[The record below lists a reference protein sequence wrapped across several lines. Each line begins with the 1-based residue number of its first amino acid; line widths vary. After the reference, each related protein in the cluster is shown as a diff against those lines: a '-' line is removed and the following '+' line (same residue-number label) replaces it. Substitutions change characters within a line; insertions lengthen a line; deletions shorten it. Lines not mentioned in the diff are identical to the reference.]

1 MKMKIEIWSDVM
13 CPFCYLGKRK
23 FENALAQFADKEY
36 IEVEWK
42 SFQLNPALVT
52 NTAISI
58 QQYLSEH
65 KGMSLEQV
73 KQSQSYITQAGQV
86 VGLDYHFDKVIVA
99 NTFKAQQLLKFAHV
113 QNKQNEM
120 EERLFEA
127 FFTEGQ
133 NVDDLTTLAQLAVE
147 VGLDAT
153 GLHDALE
160 TNQYLAQVQV
170 DIAEANALGIHGV
183 PYFVFNRKLAV
194 NGAQES
200 PVFLETLRKAFAEWV
215 KDYPEIKPRPVTF
228 SYKPE

>member
-23 FENALAQFADKEY
+23 FENALAQFAENEH

-42 SFQLNPALVT
+42 GFQLNPALVT
-52 NTAISI
+52 DTAISI

-99 NTFKAQQLLKFAHV
+99 NTFKAQQLLKFARE

-133 NVDDLTTLAQLAVE
+133 NVDDLATLVQLAIE

-160 TNQYLAQVQV
+160 TNQYLAQVQA

-200 PVFLETLRKAFAEWV
+200 AVFLETLRKAFAEWV
-215 KDYPEIKPRPVTF
+215 KDHPEIKPRPVTF

>member
-1 MKMKIEIWSDVM
+1 MKIEIWSDVM

-23 FENALAQFADKEY
+23 FENALAQFAEKEH
-36 IEVEWK
+36 IELEWK
-42 SFQLNPALVT
+42 GFQLNPALVT
-52 NTAISI
+52 DTAISI

-99 NTFKAQQLLKFAHV
+99 NTFKAQQLLKFARE

-133 NVDDLTTLAQLAVE
+133 NVDDLTTLVQLAIE
-147 VGLDAT
+147 VGLDTT
-153 GLHDALE
+153 GLLDALE
-160 TNQYLAQVQV
+160 TNQYLAQVQA

-200 PVFLETLRKAFAEWV
+200 PVFLETLSKAFAEWV
-215 KDYPEIKPRPVTF
+215 KDHPEIKPRPVTF

>member
-23 FENALAQFADKEY
+23 FENALAQFADKEH

-42 SFQLNPALVT
+42 GFQLNSALVT
-52 NTAISI
+52 NPAITI

-73 KQSQSYITQAGQV
+73 KQSQNYITQSGQA
-86 VGLDYHFDKVIVA
+86 VGLDYHFDKAVVA
-99 NTFKAQQLLKFAHV
+99 NTLRAQQLLKFAHP
-113 QNKQNEM
+113 QGKQNEM

-127 FFTEGQ
+127 YFTEGL
-133 NVDDLTTLAQLAVE
+133 NVDDLTTLVQLAGE
-147 VGLDAT
+147 VGLDTT
-153 GLHDALE
+153 GLYNALE
-160 TNQYLAQVQV
+160 TNQYLAQVEA

-200 PVFLETLRKAFAEWV
+200 TVFLETLRKSFVDWV
-215 KDYPEIKPRPVTF
+215 KDHPEIKPRPLTF
-228 SYKPE
+228 SYKPA